1 MQIESGKRSGWERRK
16 SKEVRGSVAPKSM
29 QHLFVFTFWA
39 AFICIHLCLP
49 FCLPFLM
56 CFAVLKWG
64 WGSSWRGVA
73 VSGVW
78 GEGGVRRV
86 ISVRCVTWS
95 LRCVCFAVSFFYYC
109 SQCVR
114 EFTLYI
120 PMLRGRRFTFIIYT
134 QAVVVPRVG
143 AGAVR
148 WWWQW
153 LWHPKSVFELR
164 AALW

>member
-16 SKEVRGSVAPKSM
+16 SKEVRGTVAPKSM

-39 AFICIHLCLP
+39 QKNMSAILFAIFNV
-49 FCLPFLM
+49 FCCVKVGLGEW
-56 CFAVLKWG
+56 LKRG
-64 WGSSWRGVA
+64 GSVRGV
-73 VSGVW
+73 
-78 GEGGVRRV
+78 GGRRGT
-86 ISVRCVTWS
+86 SCDFCA
-95 LRCVCFAVSFFYYC
+95 LRYVVAALRMFAVSFFYYC

-148 WWWQW
+148 W
-153 LWHPKSVFELR
+153 
-164 AALW
+164 